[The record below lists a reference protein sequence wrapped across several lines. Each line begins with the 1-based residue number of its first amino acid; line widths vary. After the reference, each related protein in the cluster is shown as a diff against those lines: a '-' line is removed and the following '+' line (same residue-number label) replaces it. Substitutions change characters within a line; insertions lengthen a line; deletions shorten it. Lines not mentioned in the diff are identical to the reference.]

1 MYSRRMPCKRPF
13 YSNNKLPGWERFDSK
28 VCEVLD
34 RRSENLE
41 LSINVIAD
49 SLAVVVSVCDLDG
62 HLPAWTKRYS
72 HDDQQSI
79 LDDIGRQFE
88 V

>member
-1 MYSRRMPCKRPF
+1 MPCKQSF

-28 VCEVLD
+28 VCEILD

-49 SLAVVVSVCDLDG
+49 SQAVVVSVCHLDG
-62 HLPAWTKRYS
+62 HLPSWSRRYS
-72 HDDQQSI
+72 LDDQQSI
-79 LDDIGRQFE
+79 LDDISKEFG

>member
-1 MYSRRMPCKRPF
+1 MPCKRSF
-13 YSNNKLPGWERFDSK
+13 YSNNKLPGWKRFDSE
-28 VCEVLD
+28 VCEILD

-49 SLAVVVSVCDLDG
+49 SPAVVVSVCDLDG
-62 HLPAWTKRYS
+62 HLSAWTKRYS
-72 HDDQQSI
+72 LHDQQSI
-79 LDDIGRQFE
+79 LDDISNEFG